1 MPTGIFWRLA
11 DVADGYWRRHYGQR
25 DRPGSRGD
33 RAGGWDDLLRP
44 VAVGD
49 VVCCYARCVKR
60 GNTSVTINIE
70 VWVKKFLQNRLASA
84 TRRRRRCLSTLPLII
99 RKTTSSA
106 SGIRRCPACR
116 APDLQKAQQRK
127 EEVTDDNHDHRQ
139 HVQWEILHQDRMARY
154 HNAFSELLAG

>member
-1 MPTGIFWRLA
+1 MRYFHSSIPLIVFDHNRVEHDNNRSRPKGRNGLRTGNAGGYQCQRGYFWRLA

-25 DRPGSRGD
+25 DRPGRVVTVRVDGMTF
-33 RAGGWDDLLRP
+33 LRP

-84 TRRRRRCLSTLPLII
+84 TRRRKRCLSTLPLII
-99 RKTTSSA
+99 RENHVL
-106 SGIRRCPACR
+106 C
-116 APDLQKAQQRK
+116 QRNK
-127 EEVTDDNHDHRQ
+127 KVPGLPGT
-139 HVQWEILHQDRMARY
+139 
-154 HNAFSELLAG
+154 

>member
-1 MPTGIFWRLA
+1 MVLRTTAMPADTNANGDIFGGWLMSQMDIGGA
-11 DVADGYWRRHYGQR
+11 IMAKEIAQ
-25 DRPGSRGD
+25 GSRGD

-84 TRRRRRCLSTLPLII
+84 TRRRKRCLSTLPLII
-99 RKTTSSA
+99 RENHVL
-106 SGIRRCPACR
+106 C
-116 APDLQKAQQRK
+116 QRNK
-127 EEVTDDNHDHRQ
+127 KVPGLPGT
-139 HVQWEILHQDRMARY
+139 
-154 HNAFSELLAG
+154 